1 MAALSLARCA
11 AVAIVDA
18 RQLQQR
24 PTGDLLV
31 AVWPRRLSAVLITP
45 VHSTSLHQKGQRD
58 HGC

>member
-1 MAALSLARCA
+1 MGALSIARCA
-11 AVAIVDA
+11 AGAIADA

-24 PTGDLLV
+24 PTGSLLV
-31 AVWPRRLSAVLITP
+31 VSWPRRLSAVLIAP